1 MKKLILLLALY
12 IISYQL
18 SWPSFAYILS
28 PKVAFAQAFS
38 LSVSPP
44 LTQILIKPGTKVTQT
59 YQFANNGEGGL
70 YSIHLFPFSPG
81 GINGEIDLD
90 ENAPNSDWFSLL
102 APQIA
107 FGTKFNASPGSNTT
121 VVLQISVPP
130 GAVQKDY
137 YFSLVFQS
145 ENEKGLAQSASQS
158 SGRIGSNLLI
168 SVAGD
173 ENPFKIAEI
182 QEFSAPLIIDSL
194 GKINYSFILKNVGRT
209 LFKPIGRV
217 TVDNFLSRKKTNLEI
232 APQNVLAYSER
243 KISCLK
249 EESLTDCNLD
259 SPVLFGLYR
268 AKLDFTLDGQSKI
281 YQAEVVTIALPFS
294 LMAVL
299 IVIYLILTTILNKI
313 RVKNTHYSN
322 IVNK

>member
-12 IISYQL
+12 TSCL
-18 SWPSFAYILS
+18 LS
-28 PKVAFAQAFS
+28 PHVAFAQAFS

-59 YQFANNGEGGL
+59 YQFVNNGEGGL

-90 ENAPNSDWFSLL
+90 ENAPSSDWFSLL

-107 FGTKFNASPGSNTT
+107 FGAKFNASPGANTT

-130 GAVQKDY
+130 EATQKDY

-145 ENEKGLAQSASQS
+145 ENEKGLDQSASQS

-168 SVAGD
+168 SVASD

-194 GKINYSFILKNVGRT
+194 GKINYAFILKNVGRT
-209 LFKPIGRV
+209 LFKPIGRI
-217 TVDNFLSRKKTNLEI
+217 TVDNIFSRKKINLEI

-243 KISCLK
+243 RIACLK
-249 EESLTDCNLD
+249 AENLTDCALE

-281 YQAEVVTIALPFS
+281 YQTEVVTVALPFS

-299 IVIYLILTTILNKI
+299 AVIYIILTTIINKI
-313 RVKNTHYSN
+313 KVKN
-322 IVNK
+322 IVDK